1 MAVIV
6 SIANRDEGRDVQCT
20 VEQAVDQVLARIE
33 GPIRLGLPLGL
44 GKANRF
50 ANALYQRVKATPQR
64 ELVIYTA
71 LSLARPQP
79 ASELEQRFSG
89 PFLRRVYGDYLELDY
104 LTDLRC
110 GELPAHVRVEE
121 FYLQPASQLHNPLA
135 QQSYISLN
143 YSQVARD
150 LQRKRINVI
159 AQLVALD
166 PRRPGQVS
174 LSCNPDITLDLLPGL
189 AERRRAGETILCIA
203 QPHADLPYMGGAA
216 EVPATEFDLLIEP
229 IERHTLFSTPSL
241 PVGLQDHAIGLHVS
255 TLVRDGGTLQ
265 LGIGAMA
272 DAVTAAL
279 LARQANNERY
289 LSLLHAMEIP
299 QRWGELIEHEGGMR
313 PFAQGLYGC
322 SEMFMQGLL
331 ALQEAGIIRRSVYPD
346 ERLQRLAVAGGLD
359 NDGRLSSVEAWH
371 RAGLPASIDEATLA
385 WLQQHGLLASSLR
398 LRDGVLQLPGGES
411 LPGDLSTSF
420 ADLQPYLGSAQGGV
434 QVHGGFFLGPQAFY
448 QRLAELNDEQRQH
461 IGMTAISYINR
472 LYGDEPLK
480 RLQRRDARF
489 INSCFT
495 VTLLG
500 AAVADQLGDGRVLS
514 GVGGQY
520 DFVAQAHELQGARSI
535 LMLRSWRGEGG
546 EVSSNIRW
554 DYRHATIPRHL
565 RDIVVTEYGIADL
578 RGKNDAQVIE
588 ALLRIAD
595 SRFQDELISAA
606 QKAGK
611 LAEGFRLGEE
621 YRHNRPERLQA
632 WRAEFPELFPEYP
645 LGCDFSAA
653 EQDLLRALQWLK
665 RKLRPGELLELGAA
679 TLFDVPP
686 AEDYAEHLQ
695 RMALEQPRGM
705 REQLY
710 QRLLLAG
717 LKATAPA

>member
-1 MAVIV
+1 MAH
-6 SIANRDEGRDVQCT
+6 CT
-20 VEQAVDQVLARIE
+20 LEQAVDQVLARID

-50 ANALYQRVKATPQR
+50 ANALYQRIKAAPER

-79 ASELEQRFSG
+79 SSELEQRFSG

-110 GELPAHVRVEE
+110 GDLPSNVRVEE

-135 QQSYISLN
+135 QQNYISLN

-150 LQRKRINVI
+150 LQCKGINVI

-166 PRRPGQVS
+166 ARRPGQVS

-189 AERRRAGETILCIA
+189 EARRQAGETILCIA
-203 QPHADLPYMGGAA
+203 QPHADLPYMGDAA
-216 EVPATEFDLLIEP
+216 EIPATTFDLLIEP
-229 IERHTLFSTPSL
+229 VETHTLFSTPSL

-255 TLVRDGGTLQ
+255 ALVRDGGTLQ

-272 DAVTAAL
+272 DAVAAAL
-279 LARQANNERY
+279 LARQADNARY
-289 LSLLHAMEIP
+289 RILLHAMDVP
-299 QRWGELIEHEGGMR
+299 QRWAGLLERDGDMH
-313 PFAQGLYGC
+313 PFREGLYGC

-331 ALQEAGIIRRSVYPD
+331 ALLEAGVIRRPVYGD
-346 ERLQRLAVAGGLD
+346 ERLQRLAEAGGLD
-359 NDGRLSSVEAWH
+359 AAGRLCRGAALDQ
-371 RAGLPASIDEATLA
+371 AGLSARLDPSTLA
-385 WLQQHGLLASSLR
+385 WLQRHGLLDEALR
-398 LRDGVLQLPGGES
+398 LEAGRLCLPNGERPSADLGVP
-411 LPGDLSTSF
+411 DTW
-420 ADLQPYLGSAQGGV
+420 AALQPYLGAARGGV
-434 QVHGGFFLGPQAFY
+434 CVHGGFFLGPQAFY
-448 QRLAELNDEQRQH
+448 RRLAELGDEQRQR

-480 RLQRRDARF
+480 RRQRRDARF

-500 AAVADQLGDGRVLS
+500 AAVADQLDDGRVLS

-520 DFVAQAHELQGARSI
+520 DFVAQAHELDGGRSI

-546 EVSSNIRW
+546 EISSNIRW
-554 DYRHATIPRHL
+554 DYRHVTIPRHL

-588 ALLRIAD
+588 ALLQIAD
-595 SRFQDELISAA
+595 SRFQDELIAAA

-611 LAEGFRLGEE
+611 LAEDFRLADE
-621 YRHNRPERLQA
+621 YRQNRPERLQA

-645 LGCDFSAA
+645 LGCDFSAE

-665 RKLRPGELLELGAA
+665 GKLRPSELLELSAA

-686 AEDYAEHLQ
+686 PEDYAEHLR
-695 RMALEQPRGM
+695 RMALEAPRGM

-717 LKATAPA
+717 LKATAAQ

>member
-1 MAVIV
+1 MPH
-6 SIANRDEGRDVQCT
+6 CT
-20 VEQAVDQVLARIE
+20 LEQAVDQVLAHID

-50 ANALYQRVKATPQR
+50 ANALYQRIKAAPER

-79 ASELEQRFSG
+79 SSELEQRFSG

-110 GELPAHVRVEE
+110 GDLPANVRVEE

-135 QQSYISLN
+135 QQNYISLN

-150 LQRKRINVI
+150 LQCKGVNVI

-166 PRRPGQVS
+166 ARRPGQVS

-189 AERRRAGETILCIA
+189 EARRQAGETILCIA

-216 EVPATEFDLLIEP
+216 EIPATTFDLLIEP
-229 IERHTLFSTPSL
+229 VETHTLFSTPSL

-255 TLVRDGGTLQ
+255 ALVRDGGTLQ

-272 DAVTAAL
+272 DAVAAAL
-279 LARQANNERY
+279 LARQADNARY
-289 LSLLHAMEIP
+289 RTLLHAMDVP
-299 QRWGELIEHEGGMR
+299 QRWAGLLERDGDMR
-313 PFAQGLYGC
+313 PFSEGLYGC

-331 ALQEAGIIRRSVYPD
+331 ALLEAGVIRRQVYGD
-346 ERLQRLAVAGGLD
+346 ERLQRLAEAGGLD
-359 NDGRLSSVEAWH
+359 AAGCLCRGAALDL
-371 RAGLPASIDEATLA
+371 AGLSARLDPPTLA
-385 WLQQHGLLASSLR
+385 WLQRHGLLDEALR
-398 LRDGVLQLPGGES
+398 LEAGRLCLPNGERLS
-411 LPGDLSTSF
+411 ADLGEPDTW
-420 ADLQPYLGSAQGGV
+420 AALQPYLGAARGGV
-434 QVHGGFFLGPQAFY
+434 CVHGGFFLGPQAFY
-448 QRLAELNDEQRQH
+448 RRLAELGDGQRRR

-480 RLQRRDARF
+480 RRQRRDARF

-500 AAVADQLGDGRVLS
+500 AAVADQLDDGRVLS

-520 DFVAQAHELQGARSI
+520 DFVAQAHELDGGRSI

-546 EVSSNIRW
+546 EISSNIRW
-554 DYRHATIPRHL
+554 DYRHVTIPRHL

-588 ALLRIAD
+588 ALLQIAD
-595 SRFQDELISAA
+595 SRFQDELIAAA

-611 LAEGFRLGEE
+611 LAEDFHLADE
-621 YRHNRPERLQA
+621 YRQNRPERLQA